1 MLKNCYDSGREM
13 AFTGKYSDVDCDGD
27 YDASKEDTLRHR
39 TDLPYVILK
48 GLNLQGL
55 RLQRVQR
62 VRVVQACQIPTRPL
76 PYQAD

>member
-1 MLKNCYDSGREM
+1 M

-27 YDASKEDTLRHR
+27 NDASEKDTLRHR
-39 TDLPYVILK
+39 TDLAYVILK
-48 GLNLQGL
+48 GLDLQGL
-55 RLQRVQR
+55 RLQR